1 MDVVK
6 LPYACGVPQEKLRRL
21 ATHVSGSTAGTPA
34 QWHDSVTPRQK
45 MPSRCTAPTHHPTHS
60 IIATYPHLVTV
71 IFSCL
76 TC

>member
-6 LPYACGVPQEKLRRL
+6 LPDACGVPQEKLRRL
-21 ATHVSGSTAGTPA
+21 AAHVFGLPVGAPA
-34 QWHDSVTPRQK
+34 RWDESVTPHQK
-45 MPSRCTAPTHHPTHS
+45 MPSRCTAPTHQPAHS
-60 IIATYPHLVTV
+60 IIAMYPHLVTV